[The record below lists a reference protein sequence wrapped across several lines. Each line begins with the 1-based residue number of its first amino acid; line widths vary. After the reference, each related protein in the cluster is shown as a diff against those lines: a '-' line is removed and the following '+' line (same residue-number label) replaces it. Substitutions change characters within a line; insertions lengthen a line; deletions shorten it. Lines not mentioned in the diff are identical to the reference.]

1 MAFSSSHAQPS
12 ITGPFPPKRMYRFPP
27 RAAGWMW
34 ENPLWSWILLMKEF
48 GSETLRICAITV
60 CLGIYQ
66 EKLTCRSPP
75 MLLQFGLGLGGIR
88 GAFMTPKAE
97 LLP

>member
-1 MAFSSSHAQPS
+1 
-12 ITGPFPPKRMYRFPP
+12 
-27 RAAGWMW
+27 
-34 ENPLWSWILLMKEF
+34 MKEF